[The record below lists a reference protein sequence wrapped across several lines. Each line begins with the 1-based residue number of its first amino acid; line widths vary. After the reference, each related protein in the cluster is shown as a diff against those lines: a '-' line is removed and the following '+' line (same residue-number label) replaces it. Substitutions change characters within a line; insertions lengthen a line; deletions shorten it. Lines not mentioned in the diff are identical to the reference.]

1 MSIEIKVP
9 ALPESVADATI
20 LAWQKKP
27 GDAVRRD
34 EVLVEVETDK
44 VVLEVPAPVDGVL
57 ATIVAEEGATVVA
70 QQTLGTLTEGAAAS
84 AGAAP
89 AASAPAATANSAES
103 LQIVAPVLPESVA
116 DATVLDWRKAP
127 GDAIARD
134 EVLVE
139 LETDKVVLEVPS
151 PGAGV
156 LAEINAATGDTV
168 VAGALLGTVTA
179 GAGAAAPAAVPSAG
193 VESAATGGATS
204 PSVRNLMA
212 EHGLQASQIAGSGRD
227 GRILKSDV
235 EAYLEGSGGASA
247 GGAPAAVAPAPAP
260 AAAPGAVAANEPAA
274 MPVGDRTER
283 RVPMTRLRARI
294 AERLLEASQSTAM
307 LTTFNEVNMQ
317 PIKDL
322 RSTYKDQFEKAHGVR
337 LGFMSVFV
345 KAATEALKRFPDI
358 NASIDGDDI
367 VYHGFCDIGIAVS
380 SSRGLVVPVLRDAEH
395 MSLADIEQQIGDYAG
410 KAKEGKLGIED
421 LTGGTFTITNG
432 GVFGSLMS
440 TPILNPPQSAILGM
454 HSMQDRPVA
463 ENGQVVIRP
472 MMYIAL
478 SYDHR
483 IVDGQGAVTFL
494 KTIKELVEEPAK
506 ILLDI

>member
-1 MSIEIKVP
+1 MSTEIKVP
-9 ALPESVADATI
+9 VLPESVADATI

-27 GDAVRRD
+27 GEAVKRD

-57 ATIVAEEGATVVA
+57 ATIVADEGAIV
-70 QQTLGTLTEGAAAS
+70 
-84 AGAAP
+84 
-89 AASAPAATANSAES
+89 TA
-103 LQIVAPVLPESVA
+103 
-116 DATVLDWRKAP
+116 
-127 GDAIARD
+127 D
-134 EVLVE
+134 E
-139 LETDKVVLEVPS
+139 
-151 PGAGV
+151 
-156 LAEINAATGDTV
+156 
-168 VAGALLGTVTA
+168 LLGTVTE
-179 GAGAAAPAAVPSAG
+179 GAVADTTVAANAPSAAPVEAPAAEAANS
-193 VESAATGGATS
+193 ATGGATS
-204 PSVRNLMA
+204 PSVRQMLA
-212 EHGLQASQIAGSGRD
+212 ENNLQATDVQGTGRD
-227 GRILKSDV
+227 GRITKSDV
-235 EAYLEGSGGASA
+235 QAAAGSGNAASPA
-247 GGAPAAVAPAPAP
+247 PAPASQPAAPAPTPAPAAPAAVA
-260 AAAPGAVAANEPAA
+260 AVDGERPQ
-274 MPVGDRTER
+274 R

-307 LTTFNEVNMQ
+307 LTTFNEVDMQ
-317 PIKDL
+317 PVKEL
-322 RSTYKDQFEKAHGVR
+322 RAQFKDQFEKTHNVR
-337 LGFMSVFV
+337 LGFMSIFV

-367 VYHGFCDIGIAVS
+367 VYHGYCDVGIAVS
-380 SSRGLVVPVLRDAEH
+380 SDRGLVVPVIRDAEH
-395 MSLADIEQQIGDYAG
+395 LSLAGIEGQIGEYATR
-410 KAKEGKLGIED
+410 AKEGKLGIDD

-454 HSMQDRPVA
+454 HSIQERPVA
-463 ENGQVVIRP
+463 INGEVVIRP